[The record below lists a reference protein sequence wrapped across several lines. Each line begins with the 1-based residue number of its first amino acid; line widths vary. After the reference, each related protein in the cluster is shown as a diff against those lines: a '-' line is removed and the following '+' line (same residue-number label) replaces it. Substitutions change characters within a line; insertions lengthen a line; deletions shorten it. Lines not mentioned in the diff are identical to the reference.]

1 MIRALIVSALVVCLS
16 ACGRG
21 DEQAAPAASQPVP
34 SPVQRLQSLYAEYWE
49 GAMEL
54 DPLRATFIGDY
65 RYNDRLPNTL
75 SPEYRERGRAFAQQW
90 LDRAKALGEGAAL
103 EGPALE
109 GQDLLSYQ
117 IFVENLQS
125 ELEGYRFPEHL
136 MPLNQF
142 RNLAGQFAMLGS
154 GTGAQPFKTVED
166 YDDWLARAAK
176 IPALFEQMIAN
187 MRQGADQGLTP
198 PRILLEK
205 ALPQIE
211 ALIAGDPGQTLFW
224 QPVTKFPEG
233 FSDEDKARL
242 TAAYRALIADT
253 LMPAYRALQDFVRD
267 EYLPACRTDSYGL
280 SALPDG
286 AAWYAYL
293 VRQSTTTDLSPAQI
307 HQIGLEEVARIQ
319 DEMRKVQAELGIE
332 GDLDALFAHMK
343 SAPTSYFDSEDAML
357 DGYRA
362 FRAEVEPRLPQLFD
376 LRPKADFEIRPVEA
390 FRAASASGGSYQGPS
405 MDGSRPGIFYLN
417 TYDLKARPRYAL
429 ESLFLHEAE
438 PGHHFQIALQRELT
452 NLPAFRRFGGETAF
466 AEGWGLYS
474 ESLGKELGVYTDPAM
489 YFGALSAEL
498 WRAIRLVVDT
508 GIHDLGWSRQQVL
521 DYMYANSPAEPT
533 QAISEAERF
542 MAIPGQALAYKIGQL
557 KIRELRE
564 RAEAELGERF
574 DVRAFH
580 TEVIKDGSV
589 PLNVLDGKVE
599 RWIAQQM

>member
-1 MIRALIVSALVVCLS
+1 MFRALILSALLAGLS

-21 DEQAAPAASQPVP
+21 GEQAAPSAPQPAR
-34 SPVQRLQSLYAEYWE
+34 QLDALYAEYWE
-49 GAMEL
+49 DALEL
-54 DPLRATFIGDY
+54 NPLRATFIGDN

-75 SPEYRERGRAFAQQW
+75 APEYRERSRAFAQQF
-90 LDRAKALGEGAAL
+90 LDRAKALGEGTT
-103 EGPALE
+103 LE
-109 GQDLLSYQ
+109 GQDLLSYR
-117 IFVENLQS
+117 IFVENLEG

-154 GTGAQPFKTVED
+154 GTGAQPFKTVKD
-166 YDDWLARAAK
+166 YEDWLARAAK
-176 IPALFEQMIAN
+176 IPALFDQMIAN
-187 MRQGADQGLTP
+187 MRQGAEQGLTP

-211 ALIAGDPGQTLFW
+211 ALIAEDPEQTLFW
-224 QPVTKFPEG
+224 QSIAEFPEAFG
-233 FSDEDKARL
+233 ETDKSRL
-242 TAAYRALIADT
+242 AAGYRTLIADT
-253 LMPAYRALQDFVRD
+253 LMPAYTKLRDFVRD
-267 EYLPACRTDSYGL
+267 EYIPACRTDSYGL

-319 DEMRKVQAELGIE
+319 DQMRMVQTELGVE
-332 GDLDALFAHMK
+332 GEMDALFAHMK
-343 SAPTSYFDSEDAML
+343 TAPASYFDSEQAML
-357 DGYRA
+357 DAFRD
-362 FRAEVEPRLPQLFD
+362 FRAEVEPRLSQLFD

-452 NLPAFRRFGGETAF
+452 DLPAFRRFGGETAF
-466 AEGWGLYS
+466 AEGWGLYA
-474 ESLGKELGVYTDPAM
+474 ESLGQELGVYRDPAM
-489 YFGALSAEL
+489 HFGALAAEL

-564 RAEAELGERF
+564 RAEAELGERL

-580 TEVIKDGSV
+580 AEVLKDGSV
-589 PLNVLDGKVE
+589 PLNVLEGKID
-599 RWIAQQM
+599 RWIAQQR

>member
-1 MIRALIVSALVVCLS
+1 MIRALFASALVLCLT

-21 DEQAAPAASQPVP
+21 EEPAAPSAPLAARQ
-34 SPVQRLQSLYAEYWE
+34 LDALYAEYWE
-49 GAMEL
+49 GALEL
-54 DPLRATFIGDY
+54 NPLRATFIGDN
-65 RYNDRLPNTL
+65 RYNDRLPNFL
-75 SPEYRERGRAFAQQW
+75 APEYRERSRAFAQQW
-90 LDRAKALGEGAAL
+90 LDRAKAIGESAAL
-103 EGPALE
+103 D
-109 GQDLLSYQ
+109 GQDLLSYR
-117 IFVENLQS
+117 IFVENLEG

-154 GTGAQPFKTVED
+154 GSGAQPFKTVKD
-166 YDDWLARAAK
+166 YEDWLARAAK

-187 MRQGADQGLTP
+187 LRQGAEQGLTP

-205 ALPQIE
+205 ALPQIQ
-211 ALIAGDPGQTLFW
+211 ALIAGDPEQTLFW
-224 QPVTKFPEG
+224 QPIAKFPEAFG
-233 FSDEDKARL
+233 ETDKSRL
-242 TAAYRALIADT
+242 AAAYRTLIADT
-253 LMPAYRALQDFVRD
+253 LMPAYARLRDFVRD

-319 DEMRKVQAELGIE
+319 DQMRKVQAELGVE

-343 SAPTSYFDSEDAML
+343 AASESYFENEATML
-357 DGYRA
+357 GAYRE
-362 FRAEVEPRLPQLFD
+362 FRAAVEPKLSGLFD
-376 LRPKADFEIRPVEA
+376 VRPKADFEIRQVEA

-452 NLPAFRRFGGETAF
+452 GLPAFRRFGGETAF
-466 AEGWGLYS
+466 AEGWGLYA
-474 ESLGKELGVYTDPAM
+474 ESLGKELGVYQDPAM

-533 QAISEAERF
+533 QAISETERF

-564 RAEAELGERF
+564 RAESDLGERF

-580 TEVIKDGSV
+580 AEVLKDGSV
-589 PLNVLDGKVE
+589 PLNVLEDKIE
-599 RWIAQQM
+599 RWIAQQGQSAAG